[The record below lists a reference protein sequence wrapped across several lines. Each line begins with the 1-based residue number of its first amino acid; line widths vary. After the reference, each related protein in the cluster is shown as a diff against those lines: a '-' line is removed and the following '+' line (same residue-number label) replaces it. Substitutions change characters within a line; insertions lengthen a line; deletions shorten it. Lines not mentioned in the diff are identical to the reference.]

1 MENYFIIKL
10 VDEDYYTNNDNYDDD
25 YGIPVLIHKNN
36 DTEIYLDPKD
46 RDYNINNDLI
56 IIEYKHKLRFV
67 YVFKEFFFKL
77 KTIKKKRKERYA
89 IKKEIKIIEKFGR
102 SLYKAYHE
110 YIIKRKL
117 ESFDK
122 GLYHRWGF

>member
-67 YVFKEFFFKL
+67 YVFKEFF
-77 KTIKKKRKERYA
+77 
-89 IKKEIKIIEKFGR
+89 
-102 SLYKAYHE
+102 
-110 YIIKRKL
+110 
-117 ESFDK
+117 
-122 GLYHRWGF
+122 